1 MLRQEMAKVDLPTLD
16 TAQAA
21 ATHDRILDAAER
33 LFAEHG
39 VAGTSVR
46 AITEQAQ
53 VNVAAVNYHFGTKEN
68 LVRAVIAR
76 RLSGL
81 EAARAAALDGVE
93 RRADREGRAPT
104 VRELVE
110 ALIAPVFAQALSEDA
125 GWPHFIRFVS
135 RLAWEPGV
143 EELAPPESSMRLFE
157 RFDAALRRA
166 APALGADDGKRL
178 WRLAFMRGAMQHT
191 LLMITALRAGRA
203 PKGMPLAEAAAATDL
218 DTIRQELT
226 AFVAAGL
233 STA

>member
-1 MLRQEMAKVDLPTLD
+1 MLAAQMTKVELHQAD
-16 TAQAA
+16 TAHSA

-46 AITEQAQ
+46 AITDQAQ
-53 VNVAAVNYHFGTKEN
+53 VNVAAVNYHFGSKEN
-68 LVRAVIAR
+68 LVRSVIGR

-81 EAARAAALDGVE
+81 EAGRAAALDKVE
-93 RRADREGRAPT
+93 AKAAREGRAPT
-104 VRELVE
+104 AHELVE
-110 ALIAPVFAQALSEDA
+110 SLIAPVFAQALSPDA

-143 EELAPPESSMRLFE
+143 EDLAPPESSIRLFE

-166 APALGADDGKRL
+166 VPTLSTDDGKRL

-191 LLMITALRAGRA
+191 LLMITAVRSGRV

-218 DTIRQELT
+218 ETIQRELI
-226 AFVAAGL
+226 AFIAAGL
-233 STA
+233 EA